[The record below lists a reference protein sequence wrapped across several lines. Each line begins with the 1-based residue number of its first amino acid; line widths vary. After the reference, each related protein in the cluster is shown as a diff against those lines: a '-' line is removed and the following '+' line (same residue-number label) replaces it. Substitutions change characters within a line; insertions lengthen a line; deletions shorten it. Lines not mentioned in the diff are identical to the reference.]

1 MGIFYEDTPNNVKTK
16 DSITLA
22 EMRELIK
29 EKDELLSE
37 LLDLTLEN
45 INESMMF
52 TESVWSDFKVKKEDL
67 ADPNKIKALITK
79 IENER
84 IGMDSKAQLLNTLY
98 VFLLPFAGMVPGM
111 VLAGIGSAMD
121 FTLFAGLGLLF
132 IYIGPIIALYVGSD
146 RHEMLISKIKKAIKK
161 VDKQIK
167 KESNP
172 EYKKIL
178 QDQKH
183 ALEMH
188 LDTLQKENIESRTT
202 YGYNVNYN
210 YNIN

>member
-84 IGMDSKAQLLNTLY
+84 IGMDSKAQLL
-98 VFLLPFAGMVPGM
+98 M
-111 VLAGIGSAMD
+111 
-121 FTLFAGLGLLF
+121 
-132 IYIGPIIALYVGSD
+132 
-146 RHEMLISKIKKAIKK
+146 EK
-161 VDKQIK
+161 
-167 KESNP
+167 
-172 EYKKIL
+172 
-178 QDQKH
+178 
-183 ALEMH
+183 
-188 LDTLQKENIESRTT
+188 
-202 YGYNVNYN
+202 
-210 YNIN
+210 